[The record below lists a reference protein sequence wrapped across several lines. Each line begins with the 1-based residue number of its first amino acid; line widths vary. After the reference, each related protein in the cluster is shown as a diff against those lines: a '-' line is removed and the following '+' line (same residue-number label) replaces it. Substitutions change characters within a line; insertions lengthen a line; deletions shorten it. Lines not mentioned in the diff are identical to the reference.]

1 MTELTENGADMRS
14 SSNTGAL
21 QALDQALGWFLSMQV
36 DEFNL
41 LTSAA
46 LNDREKVN
54 RTRNLSTFYR
64 MIEIQ

>member
-41 LTSAA
+41 MTSAA
-46 LNDREKVN
+46 LNDRGKGKSHKKLVDF
-54 RTRNLSTFYR
+54 L
-64 MIEIQ
+64 